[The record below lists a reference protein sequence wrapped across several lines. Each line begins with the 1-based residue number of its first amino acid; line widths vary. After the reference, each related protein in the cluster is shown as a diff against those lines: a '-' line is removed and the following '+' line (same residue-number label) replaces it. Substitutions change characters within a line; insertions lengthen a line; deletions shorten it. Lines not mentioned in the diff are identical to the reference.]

1 MYSTKSIKTLA
12 AALLLAAC
20 SHSEPAP
27 DTDFRQPETVSLAV
41 YLECGRLPQV
51 DPDRQPELW
60 AAVREKAQECAFEEY
75 VRRQEAV
82 WAADP
87 TAGVVLEPEE

>member
-1 MYSTKSIKTLA
+1 MRSTSIKTLA

-20 SHSEPAP
+20 SHSEPQP
-27 DTDFRQPETVSLAV
+27 DTDFRQPETVPSAV
-41 YLECGRLPQV
+41 VLECGSLPQV
-51 DPDRQPELW
+51 DPNRQPELW
-60 AAVREKAQECAFEEY
+60 AAVHEKAQECAFEEY
-75 VRRQEAV
+75 ARRQEAV